1 MVGCLQ
7 KVHGRESKVG
17 AGLSYVPGLRRN
29 SPPTRLGSEPVP
41 GLSLSLASQPR
52 IPEKDDYASNGNGT
66 LKFWIFR
73 SHKMFNRRCA

>member
-41 GLSLSLASQPR
+41 GLYVADPLIKSLY
-52 IPEKDDYASNGNGT
+52 D
-66 LKFWIFR
+66 
-73 SHKMFNRRCA
+73 